1 MKKKSNKKKSNKKKS
16 FLASKEWKTLRDNH
30 LKKEPVCVICG
41 SPDKLTVHHI
51 LYRRG
56 FSEHQT
62 DPRNLVTLCKRC
74 HYLTHKSCFTLLLA
88 DYLL

>member
-1 MKKKSNKKKSNKKKS
+1 MKSKKAKKKKSKS
-16 FLASKEWKTLRDNH
+16 FLASKEWKTLRDRH

-41 SPDKLTVHHI
+41 SDDRLTVHHI

-56 FSEHQT
+56 FSEHQA
-62 DPRNLVTLCKRC
+62 DPRNLATLCKRC
-74 HYLTHKSCFTLLLA
+74 HYLTHKNCLALLLA